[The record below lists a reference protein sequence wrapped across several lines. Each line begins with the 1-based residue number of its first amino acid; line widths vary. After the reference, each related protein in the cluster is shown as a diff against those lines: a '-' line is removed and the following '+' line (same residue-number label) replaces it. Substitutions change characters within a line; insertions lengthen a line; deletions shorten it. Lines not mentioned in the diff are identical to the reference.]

1 MAWQTFIASADTH
14 GDLIDRKGKNSYQSY
29 ILQWIKDHK
38 PKLRLMLGDFIDA
51 KAIRRGA
58 SMEERSSSMR
68 EDCRAAIGFL
78 RAFKPHKLTLGNHDQ
93 RLWLLAQSDKDG
105 LEVDYARQLAKQ
117 FENEFEAMGTDWVE
131 YDVKKGWIEIGPRG
145 AKSGPK
151 LMSHGYFSNMYPAKS
166 MTMASGTSTLSGHTH
181 AFDFWRQNN
190 LAGDES
196 YVSGCGCKIAQ
207 DYNRTHAR
215 RLKHEHSF
223 LTGSI
228 NDRTGAWV
236 VYRILKDQETNT
248 WLDPKRI

>member
-29 ILQWIKDHK
+29 ILQWIKDYK

-68 EDCRAAIGFL
+68 EDCRSAIGFL
-78 RAFKPHKLTLGNHDQ
+78 RAFRPHKLTLGNHDQ
-93 RLWLLAQSDKDG
+93 RLWLLAQSEKDG

-117 FENEFEAMGTDWVE
+117 FENEFEAMGTEWVE

-166 MTMASGTSTLSGHTH
+166 MTMAAGTSTISGHTH

-196 YVSGCGCKIAQ
+196 YVSGCGCQIAQ

-228 NDRTGAWV
+228 NDRTGAWII
-236 VYRILKDQETNT
+236 YRVKKDNETNT
-248 WLDPKRI
+248 WLDPKKL